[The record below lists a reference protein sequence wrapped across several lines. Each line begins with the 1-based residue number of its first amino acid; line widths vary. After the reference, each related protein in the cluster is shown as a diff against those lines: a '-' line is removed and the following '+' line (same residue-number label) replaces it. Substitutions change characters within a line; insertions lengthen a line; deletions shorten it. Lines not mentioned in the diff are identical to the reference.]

1 MCSLLPHP
9 LSLVQKVSPPLNP
22 KLCFVV
28 EGSRKVAQFWCC
40 FQVLPCCRISQMA
53 SLALFPFLPLAT
65 ACQILG
71 TFEKF
76 PESLSAR
83 SARFAAAR
91 GTSGVLTRWAC
102 ATQPGLPPLRAQFR
116 SGDPTDWS
124 FVLVLG
130 LGEFF

>member
-1 MCSLLPHP
+1 
-9 LSLVQKVSPPLNP
+9 
-22 KLCFVV
+22 
-28 EGSRKVAQFWCC
+28 
-40 FQVLPCCRISQMA
+40 MA
-53 SLALFPFLPLAT
+53 SLACFTLLPFAI

-83 SARFAAAR
+83 SAHFAAAR
-91 GTSGVLTRWAC
+91 GALGVLTRWAC

-116 SGDPTDWS
+116 SGVPTDWS

-130 LGEFF
+130 LGEFLGVSLRVFYQ